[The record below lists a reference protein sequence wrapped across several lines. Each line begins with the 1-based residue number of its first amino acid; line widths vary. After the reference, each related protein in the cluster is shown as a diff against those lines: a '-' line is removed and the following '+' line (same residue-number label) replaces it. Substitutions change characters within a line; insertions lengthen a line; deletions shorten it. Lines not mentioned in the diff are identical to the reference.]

1 MVLELQ
7 FEAVGAFLSRKT
19 DAIAN
24 SHLIV
29 HALKVNI
36 ELTFRE
42 IVNLEIFNKA
52 SKKYTTKS
60 DKTRW
65 IILWPR
71 KNENIY
77 SIK

>member
-7 FEAVGAFLSRKT
+7 FEAVGAFLSRKR

-24 SHLIV
+24 SHLLV

-42 IVNLEIFNKA
+42 RVNLEIFNKA
-52 SKKYTTKS
+52 SKKYITKS
-60 DKTRW
+60 GKTRW
-65 IILWPR
+65 IILWLI
-71 KNENIY
+71 KNENVY